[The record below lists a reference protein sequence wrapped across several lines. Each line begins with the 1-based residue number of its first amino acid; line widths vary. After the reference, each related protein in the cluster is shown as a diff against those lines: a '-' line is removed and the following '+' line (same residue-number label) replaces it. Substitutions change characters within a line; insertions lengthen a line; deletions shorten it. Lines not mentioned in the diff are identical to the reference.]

1 MKKIIL
7 PLVFFI
13 SLNLQALAMQK
24 NHKHSKDYKLENLE
38 IERLYIYN
46 TPKGAKTAAGFMK
59 IENEGS
65 KDDQLVSVTNVT
77 FADKTELHEMKMDN
91 KIMKMRPIKSL
102 TIKNNS
108 EVYLKSSGYHIMFIG
123 LKKQIIEGKYYKAT
137 LNFKNSGS
145 IDVMFI
151 AVNRGYH
158 PDDNHHKHH

>member
-7 PLVFFI
+7 PLVLFI

-91 KIMKMRPIKSL
+91 KILKMRPIKSL

-123 LKKQIIEGKYYKAT
+123 LKKQIIEGKHYKAT

>member
-7 PLVFFI
+7 PLIFFI

-59 IENEGS
+59 IENEGN
-65 KDDQLVSVTNVT
+65 KDDQLISVTNVT

-108 EVYLKSSGYHIMFIG
+108 EVYLKSSGYHIMFID
-123 LKKQIIEGKYYKAT
+123 LKKQIIEGKHYKAT

>member
-7 PLVFFI
+7 PLIFFI

-59 IENEGS
+59 IENEGNM
-65 KDDQLVSVTNVT
+65 DDQLISVTNVT

-123 LKKQIIEGKYYKAT
+123 LKKQIIEGKHYKAT

>member
-13 SLNLQALAMQK
+13 FLNLQALAMQK

-123 LKKQIIEGKYYKAT
+123 LKKQIIEGKHYKAT

>member
-7 PLVFFI
+7 PLIFFI
-13 SLNLQALAMQK
+13 TLNLQALAMQK

-38 IERLYIYN
+38 IKKLYIYN

-59 IENEGS
+59 IENEGN
-65 KDDQLVSVTNVT
+65 KDDQLISVTNVT

-123 LKKQIIEGKYYKAT
+123 LKKQIIEGKHYKAT

>member
-1 MKKIIL
+1 
-7 PLVFFI
+7 
-13 SLNLQALAMQK
+13 
-24 NHKHSKDYKLENLE
+24 
-38 IERLYIYN
+38 
-46 TPKGAKTAAGFMK
+46 MK
-59 IENEGS
+59 IENEGN
-65 KDDQLVSVTNVT
+65 KDDQLISVTNVT

-108 EVYLKSSGYHIMFIG
+108 EVYLKPSGYHIMFIG
-123 LKKQIIEGKYYKAT
+123 LKKQIIKGKHYKAT

-158 PDDNHHKHH
+158 PDNDHHKHH

>member
-13 SLNLQALAMQK
+13 FLNLQALAMQK

-59 IENEGS
+59 IENEGN
-65 KDDQLVSVTNVT
+65 KDDQLISVTNVT

-123 LKKQIIEGKYYKAT
+123 LKKQIIEGKHYKAT